1 MGRPTKAP
9 KEKLIEHPCAVPP
22 EVAEEIEQIALAT
35 DRSRSQIARKLVW
48 RGLVAYRRDG
58 SLDEPING
66 AEPTPPTHIPAS
78 EKLKL
83 IANGAPVKASHT
95 GRPSRKGGRK

>member
-22 EVAEEIEQIALAT
+22 EVAEEIEQIAIAT

-48 RGLVAYRRDG
+48 RGLIAYRRDG
-58 SLDEPING
+58 SLDEPTEAVENHLP
-66 AEPTPPTHIPAS
+66 APIPAG
-78 EKLKL
+78 EILKA
-83 IANGAPVKASHT
+83 IANGDKVRAS
-95 GRPSRKGGRK
+95 RLDRSPRKGGRK